1 MNGRNKPEGGTVT
14 ITALTGIS
22 QLVTNVPGVE
32 HAAAGHY
39 APLGV
44 ITDAALV
51 FDENGVLWHG
61 PSSALPEGYADVVVD
76 VGGRAVMPGF
86 VDSHAHLAFGGDRAE
101 EFAARMA
108 GESYSAG
115 GIRSTVTNTRA
126 ASDEQLAANVR
137 RLRDEALAQGTTTL
151 ESKSGYGLTVMDERR
166 SLEAIGRFTPESTF
180 LGAHVVPAEYA
191 GRADDY
197 VDLVAGEMLDACA
210 PHAKWIDVFCDRG
223 AFDVDQTRRILTAG
237 VAAGLVPRIH
247 AGQLEPGGGIQLA
260 VELGAASA
268 DHVTYA
274 SDDDIAALASSSTV
288 ATLLPGA
295 EFSTRARYPDA
306 RRFLDAGVTVAL
318 AADCNPGSS
327 YTTSIP
333 FCIAVAVRDMFMTP
347 GEAVW
352 AATAGGAAALR
363 RTDVGSLRVGAAP
376 DLLVLDAP
384 SYLHLAYRPGV
395 PLVQSVW
402 SGGAVVSGHA

>member
-1 MNGRNKPEGGTVT
+1 VT

-22 QLVTNVPGVE
+22 QLVTNDPGIE
-32 HAAAGHY
+32 TPAAGHH

-44 ITDAALV
+44 ITDAAVV
-51 FDENGVLWHG
+51 FDDTRVLWRG
-61 PSSALPEGYADVVVD
+61 PERELPEGFADAVVD
-76 VGGRAVMPGF
+76 VGGRSVMPGF
-86 VDSHAHLAFGGDRAE
+86 VDSHAHLAFAGDRAD

-108 GESYSAG
+108 GQSYSAG
-115 GIRSTVTNTRA
+115 GIRSTVANTRA

-151 ESKSGYGLTVMDERR
+151 ESKSGYGLSVLDERR
-166 SLEAIGRFTPESTF
+166 SLEVIGRFTAESTF
-180 LGAHVVPAEYA
+180 LGAHVVPPEFAD
-191 GRADDY
+191 RPDDY
-197 VDLVAGEMLDACA
+197 VSLVAGEMLDACA

-223 AFDVDQTRRILTAG
+223 AFDVDAARTILTAG
-237 VAAGLVPRIH
+237 IAAGLAPRIH
-247 AGQLEPGGGIQLA
+247 AGQLEQGGGIQLA

-274 SDDDIAALASSSTV
+274 SDADIEALASSSTV

-333 FCIAVAVRDMFMTP
+333 FCIAVAVREMFMTP

-363 RTDVGSLRVGAAP
+363 RTEVGSLRVGAVP
-376 DLLVLDAP
+376 DLVVLDAP

-402 SGGAVVSGHA
+402 RGGAVVSSRAS